1 MDRMEAEQIVKAVKL
16 GDKEGYGRLVEAYQQ
31 RIFRYCFHMLGQLQ
45 EAEDVTQDVF
55 IKGFERLDQYQEG
68 TYFGAWLYKIAY
80 RECLN
85 KLKRAKTYERLIRL
99 FAGTVPGAE
108 PDQEPEAEYNAEL
121 RQAMLRLKPEDRH
134 IILLRIV
141 EENRFEDIAEQ
152 LNMSYAAVRKRYER
166 AKRKLK
172 NGISEREGETDEQS
186 RSLSC

>member
-1 MDRMEAEQIVKAVKL
+1 MEQAETERIVKAIKL
-16 GDKEGYGRLVEAYQQ
+16 GDSESYGKLVEAYQQ
-31 RIFRYCFHMLGQLQ
+31 QIFRYCFHMLGQLQ

-55 IKGFERLDQYQEG
+55 VKGFERFKQYQEG

-99 FAGTVPGAE
+99 FVRTAPRAE
-108 PDQEPEAEYNAEL
+108 SDRAPDAEYNAEL
-121 RQAMLRLKPEDRH
+121 RQAMLRLNPEDRH

-166 AKRKLK
+166 AKRRLK
-172 NGISEREGETDEQS
+172 NGLSEKEGESDEQG
-186 RSLSC
+186 RSLSY

>member
-1 MDRMEAEQIVKAVKL
+1 MERTEAEQIVKAVKQ
-16 GDKEGYGRLVEAYQQ
+16 GDRESYGKLVEAYQQ

-55 IKGFERLDQYQEG
+55 IKGFERLEQYQEG
-68 TYFGAWLYKIAY
+68 TFFGAWLYKIAY

-99 FAGTVPGAE
+99 FLRTASSVESDPASGV
-108 PDQEPEAEYNAEL
+108 EYNAEL
-121 RQAMLRLKPEDRH
+121 RQAMLRLSPQDRH

-166 AKRKLK
+166 AKHRLK
-172 NGISEREGETDEQS
+172 NGRSEKEGESDEQN
-186 RSLSC
+186 RSLSY

>member
-1 MDRMEAEQIVKAVKL
+1 MERSETERIVKAVKQ
-16 GDKEGYGRLVEAYQQ
+16 GDKERYGELVEDYQQ
-31 RIFRYCFHMLGQLQ
+31 RIFRYCFHMLGQMQ
-45 EAEDVTQDVF
+45 EAEDVAQDVF
-55 IKGFERLDQYQEG
+55 IKGFERLEQYREG
-68 TYFGAWLYKIAY
+68 TNFGAWLYKIAY

-99 FAGTVPGAE
+99 FVRTAPTVEADRV
-108 PDQEPEAEYNAEL
+108 PDVEYNAGL
-121 RQAMLRLKPEDRH
+121 RLAMLRLNPEDRH

-172 NGISEREGETDEQS
+172 NGLTEKEGESDGQS
-186 RSLSC
+186 RSLSY

>member
-1 MDRMEAEQIVKAVKL
+1 MERMEMEQIVKAIKL
-16 GDKEGYGRLVEAYQQ
+16 GDRESYGTLVEAYQQ

-45 EAEDVTQDVF
+45 EAEDVAQDVF
-55 IKGFERLDQYQEG
+55 IKGFERLGQYQEG

-85 KLKRAKTYERLIRL
+85 RLKRAKTYERLIRL
-99 FAGTVPGAE
+99 FMRTAPRVEMDHTAGV
-108 PDQEPEAEYNAEL
+108 EYNAEL
-121 RQAMLRLKPEDRH
+121 RQAMLRLNPEDRH

-166 AKRKLK
+166 AKWKLK
-172 NGISEREGETDEQS
+172 NGLSEKEGESDEQS
-186 RSLSC
+186 RSLSY